1 MPEPLA
7 VKNCIAGLK
16 SILGDSALLSPSTRA
31 IIENTVGHLENYKK
45 MQENKFKSKI
55 KTVRFMKGDEVLVV
69 WNLEDSALEQLMN
82 RDAIDF
88 QVTL

>member
-1 MPEPLA
+1 VPAPLP

-45 MQENKFKSKI
+45 MQEEETKSK
-55 KTVRFMKGDEVLVV
+55 KEV
-69 WNLEDSALEQLMN
+69 ES
-82 RDAIDF
+82 
-88 QVTL
+88 